1 MLALKVLLHA
11 KNLER
16 ARNDGSRVGQ
26 TAASQIATCQISLIG
41 LDEHGAADAE
51 LADVVAG
58 GSRLV
63 HVHVHGRRQHE
74 RRGTRQGRGGEQIVG
89 DAVGQLG
96 QDVGRARR
104 DDEGIGLLSKRDVMN
119 GIGRVVEQVDRHL
132 LVGKRSERDGINEMR
147 GVLSHAHLH
156 THASLLKAADDL
168 AGFICGN
175 AAGYAQQHRFL
186 RFCSL
191 ATHDDPP
198 R

>member
-16 ARNDGSRVGQ
+16 ARDDGGRVGQ
-26 TAASQIATCQISLIG
+26 TAASHIATCQITLIG
-41 LDEHGAADAE
+41 LDEHGPADTE
-51 LADVVAG
+51 LADVVAR

-63 HVHVHGRRQHE
+63 HVHVHGRRQHK

-96 QDVGRARR
+96 QDIGRARR
-104 DDEGIGLLSKRDVMN
+104 DDEGIGLLGKRDVMN
-119 GIGRVVEQVDRHL
+119 GIGRVVEQADRHL
-132 LVGKRSERDGINEMR
+132 LVGKRSERDGIDEMR
-147 GVLSHAHLH
+147 GVFGHAYLH
-156 THASLLKAADDL
+156 THASLLEAADNL
-168 AGFICGN
+168 AGFICGY

-191 ATHDDPP
+191 ATHDDPL